1 MKNRSKA
8 IILSL
13 LLAYTCGYGQ
23 QKYRDY
29 YGFPLK
35 CIPANME
42 FVNFIIG
49 YFSDCECLSL
59 SYIEQ
64 YKDSGM
70 SIRLR
75 LDGFNDLEYDSADD
89 FSSYITINNK
99 AVLLSKNILSGLFL
113 SNWFKPLNVK
123 VIHYLRKDGIKETDL
138 ILTNNMIYFVYWD
151 KTEKTY
157 MARCSDFPNYVFLW
171 AYHYLKKNNSRDGGL
186 DRFQSLSQK

>member
-1 MKNRSKA
+1 M
-8 IILSL
+8 
-13 LLAYTCGYGQ
+13 
-23 QKYRDY
+23 KYRDY

-59 SYIEQ
+59 SYIGQ

-99 AVLLSKNILSGLFL
+99 AVLLSKNILSGL
-113 SNWFKPLNVK
+113 SKS
-123 VIHYLRKDGIKETDL
+123 YLPFF
-138 ILTNNMIYFVYWD
+138 IL
-151 KTEKTY
+151 
-157 MARCSDFPNYVFLW
+157 
-171 AYHYLKKNNSRDGGL
+171 
-186 DRFQSLSQK
+186 